1 VDGKAWPLAIRPGDL
16 LMLAVVIAVIEVTG
30 KPMPGK
36 QGIRVLLEA
45 AGDIKVVAEAPNGGA
60 AVATRLTS
68 R

>member
-36 QGIRVLLEA
+36 PGH
-45 AGDIKVVAEAPNGGA
+45 PGA
-60 AVATRLTS
+60 A
-68 R
+68 

>member
-1 VDGKAWPLAIRPGDL
+1 
-16 LMLAVVIAVIEVTG
+16 
-30 KPMPGK
+30 
-36 QGIRVLLEA
+36 VLLEA